1 MGTHHYPLGFE
12 SSISCKVGFGSLK
25 PPCVADPAIDGNPRY
40 RTDDSPTIVLSRF
53 NHYADGLR
61 TANSVQYAEEQAG
74 WYALGVL
81 LPLPG
86 TNMVVA
92 LLVDP
97 VADIVVLGMPDGQYF
112 EDANK
117 M

>member
-1 MGTHHYPLGFE
+1 MLLVYPF
-12 SSISCKVGFGSLK
+12 
-25 PPCVADPAIDGNPRY
+25 
-40 RTDDSPTIVLSRF
+40 
-53 NHYADGLR
+53 
-61 TANSVQYAEEQAG
+61 
-74 WYALGVL
+74 
-81 LPLPG
+81 PLPG

-97 VADIVVLGMPDGQYF
+97 VADIAVLGMPDGQYF